1 MTMPT
6 EETNVST
13 AAIDARVNTPTD
25 KLNAAQGQTI
35 DSEGLA
41 NNYAIEPEMYVEDGS
56 AVTNNPSDQ
65 VTLVDIFDSKIDAKN
80 AVLEIEKKGM
90 QAPQISLLA
99 KGYAGEKNYLSWENI
114 EAEGG
119 LAAVLTKLGIS
130 KNLIEGFVSAIE
142 EGKYILIVVGSDRE
156 ASQTQHVLE
165 SIGHSLI

>member
-13 AAIDARVNTPTD
+13 TAIDERVNTPTD

-56 AVTNNPSDQ
+56 AVTTNPSDQ
-65 VTLVDIFDSKIDAKN
+65 VTVVDIFGSEVDAKN
-80 AVLEIEKKGM
+80 AVIEIEKKGM

-99 KGYAGEKNYLSWENI
+99 KGYEDPTSYLSWEDI
-114 EAEGG
+114 EAAGG
-119 LAAVLTKLGIS
+119 LAAVLAKLGIS
-130 KNLIEGFVSAIE
+130 ESVIDGFVNAIE
-142 EGKYILIVVGSDRE
+142 AGKYLVIVAGSDRE
-156 ASQTQHVLE
+156 ASQAQHVLE